1 MRDLRGDDK
10 SSMHQLPFPSLN
22 AKLIRRKCR
31 NHRFPLGGQIHGF
44 SSEGYINGKNERKLI
59 SLKAGVLVGTGMGHW
74 RTTPFLFIILLQAGV
89 LVMESLEP
97 VMKRGAP
104 FVAELFLW

>member
-31 NHRFPLGGQIHGF
+31 NHRSMGLALKVT
-44 SSEGYINGKNERKLI
+44 SMERMNVSANLAGDKLNSVLYYSDKI
-59 SLKAGVLVGTGMGHW
+59 DKLKSWSTSWDWYG
-74 RTTPFLFIILLQAGV
+74 
-89 LVMESLEP
+89 SLEDNSIFIHYP
-97 VMKRGAP
+97 ITSWCS
-104 FVAELFLW
+104 AEDSYSCRNL

>member
-1 MRDLRGDDK
+1 MRDIRGDDK

-31 NHRFPLGGQIHGF
+31 NHR
-44 SSEGYINGKNERKLI
+44 LI